1 MASKEYIAVTET
13 FGIAETNHPSVDTA
27 YRQLT
32 FYYKDGTKKVVSK
45 DSSLYQKERIS
56 RILANNKKLVMEE
69 NSKSEID
76 PFLILGIGLLIIAL
90 IAGIVLA
97 LM

>member
-1 MASKEYIAVTET
+1 
-13 FGIAETNHPSVDTA
+13 
-27 YRQLT
+27 
-32 FYYKDGTKKVVSK
+32 
-45 DSSLYQKERIS
+45 
-56 RILANNKKLVMEE
+56 MEE